1 MVQRVLTLNGPC
13 GITGLTQRGFV
24 MDMEEWH
31 YINVVK
37 PKQDWARVSQQAKI
51 KKVLNKKSKRD
62 IEREDRIEA
71 LGGIRIEVEYGTP
84 LTEEDRILRKEVEWD
99 LKYPKRKEK
108 RQTKP
113 KRKQPKKRQF
123 GADRTPQE
131 FLESLLIGA
140 KTRATAKGIPFDITP
155 EDLNLPEVCPVLG
168 IRLSWGSV
176 ISNETPSIDRV
187 IPELG
192 YVKGNCNI
200 ISMKANRLKNNA
212 SKEELEAILAYIT
225 SH

>member
-1 MVQRVLTLNGPC
+1 
-13 GITGLTQRGFV
+13 
-24 MDMEEWH
+24 MDMDEW
-31 YINVVK
+31 YYLNVTK

-51 KKVLNKKSKRD
+51 KKVQNKKSKRD
-62 IEREDRIEA
+62 IEREERIQN
-71 LGGIRIEVEYGTP
+71 LGGSPIEVTYGEP
-84 LTEEDRILRKEVEWD
+84 LSEEVRLLRKELEWD
-99 LKYPKRKEK
+99 LKYPNRKEIK
-108 RQTKP
+108 QKKP
-113 KRKQPKKRQF
+113 RVRHTKKRAV
-123 GADRTPQE
+123 GSERTREE
-131 FLESLLIGA
+131 FILSLITSA
-140 KTRATAKGIPFDITP
+140 KTRASLKNLPFDLTA
-155 EDLNLPEVCPVLG
+155 EDLELPEVCPVLG

>member
-1 MVQRVLTLNGPC
+1 
-13 GITGLTQRGFV
+13 

-71 LGGIRIEVEYGTP
+71 LGGTRIEIQYGKP
-84 LTEEDRILRKEVEWD
+84 LDEDLRQARKELEWD

-108 RQTKP
+108 RQPKP
-113 KRKQPKKRQF
+113 QKEKRKF
-123 GADRTPQE
+123 GAERTPE
-131 FLESLLIGA
+131 DFLRCLVTSA
-140 KTRATAKGIPFDITP
+140 KTRATAKGLPFDLTP
-155 EDLNLPEVCPVLG
+155 EDLTLPEFCPVLG
-168 IRLSWGSV
+168 IALSWGNV
-176 ISNETPSIDRV
+176 ITNETPSIDRV
-187 IPELG
+187 KPELG

-212 SKEELEAILAYIT
+212 TKEELEAILTYI
-225 SH
+225 SGD